1 MSYEFYYDHYLNQSS
16 SLKTQEVPNI
26 FKIVGTKS
34 VTPGEEYPTEDLSEV
49 IFKDTI
55 KSDLQISVTH
65 AYANI
70 QNKLSTI
77 WNNLETNVQEWLG
90 KFRTSTAELNQLLGT
105 ITNATADTSNAYL
118 KYVGIADYFKTFD
131 GTQISIPLSLSTRV
145 YSRYEKDSKS
155 ESESFKNPKEIIKR
169 LSEYFIGNSNG
180 AGKDIPVDTGTFETN
195 KDTNEVTKVIPSIT
209 NVEAYVYGAPHGYT
223 SIPNT
228 ATDVWSVKGTLSLF
242 YGPIQISQLVLTG
255 FDFRFSKEVGLY
267 KISSDSTLVEAPLYA
282 DLSLTLIPSTIFTR
296 STVDALL
303 T

>member
-34 VTPGEEYPTEDLSEV
+34 VDPGKTSDNQSEV

-180 AGKDIPVDTGTFETN
+180 AGRRDVPTGTFIH
-195 KDTNEVTKVIPSIT
+195 KDKKDNTITGVIAST
-209 NVEAYVYGAPHGYT
+209 TDVEAYVYGAPHGYT

-228 ATDVWSVKGTLSLF
+228 ATEVWSVDGTLSLF

-267 KISSDSTLVEAPLYA
+267 KISSDSALVEAPLYA